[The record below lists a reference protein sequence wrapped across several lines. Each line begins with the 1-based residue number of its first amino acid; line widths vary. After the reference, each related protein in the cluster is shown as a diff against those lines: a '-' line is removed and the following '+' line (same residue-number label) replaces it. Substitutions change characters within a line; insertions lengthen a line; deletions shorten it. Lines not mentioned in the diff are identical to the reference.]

1 MENYPEKG
9 ELVLTTVER
18 VTDHGAFVKLDEY
31 GGKQGIVS
39 LREFSPKWV
48 KNPRSFLK
56 EGQKAVLKVLRINT
70 ERGHIDLSLKEVNDN
85 ERRNKLKDFK
95 LEIRVVKLMEHMAA
109 GVGKTKEE
117 LNKLFGERLATDYGT
132 LYDGFAQVSNG
143 KEDLS
148 AYVPDAKLREELIKR
163 IQETIK
169 PTLVSVRG
177 IITMFSE
184 DSDGVD
190 VIKGVLA
197 AGKSALTK
205 GMEGEISYVS
215 PPNYR
220 IDITAGDYKTAEKAL
235 KDCYDA
241 MEKYAASKGVKAQFA
256 RELKARAA

>member
-1 MENYPEKG
+1 MKNYPERG

-56 EGQKAVLKVLRINT
+56 EGQKAVLKVLRINI

-109 GVGKTKEE
+109 GVGKKKEE
-117 LNKLFGERLATDYGT
+117 LDKMFGERLAADYGT
-132 LYDGFAQVSNG
+132 LYEGFAQVSNG
-143 KEDLS
+143 KEDMK
-148 AYVPDAKLREELIKR
+148 AYVPDAKLREEVIKR
-163 IQETIK
+163 VRETIK

-177 IITMFSE
+177 FVTMFSE
-184 DSDGVD
+184 DSDGVNI
-190 VIKGVLA
+190 IKGALA
-197 AGKSALTK
+197 AGKAAIAK
-205 GMEGEISYVS
+205 DMEGEISYVS
-215 PPNYR
+215 PPNYC

-235 KDCYDA
+235 KDCYEVI
-241 MEKYAASKGVKAQFA
+241 EKYAASKGVKTQFA
-256 RELKARAA
+256 KELKLPAS